1 MFSGESRGRKDY
13 PSKIEIQQLF
23 EIIVL
28 DEAPG
33 TVKRAK
39 SQKFTPE
46 MFFDLHN

>member
-39 SQKFTPE
+39 SQKLTPE
-46 MFFDLHN
+46 MFF